1 MTTVNIV
8 PSITDEGK
16 FVSLV
21 EHIPLAS
28 YVSYQHGRIDTTVVG
43 QVGSHARR
51 MSFAEGFAS
60 ASAGESNYKGGR
72 TQSSG
77 GGVTETKTIFAISNH
92 VRVAIPDSSH
102 YSKTATSTDSSK
114 KSEDEDSS
122 RYGVVIGASSTCS
135 AIVTISKVG
144 GSSTTL
150 IARIYQEPEGVTPNG
165 VPSSTAE
172 EIVNRATYIGTAA
185 VTMVSIDKATRKS
198 AAIDDDKRKG
208 LISGLNENMVRQW
221 EASDRAAFKHLE
233 ETVMITSP
241 TTANAAKIDEAAAT
255 ATNNKSIASLI
266 LDANRIEVN
275 VPLLMKAATNGKV
288 KMEGAKEVTSPA
300 TVVFLEVEKCTL
312 RPSDFD
318 FNGHLNMN
326 MYVTFCTDALRASL
340 RRGHEQHLA
349 RQANGNDTTPEKLSH
364 VAGDAGL
371 LAVPLGAALIHAVDF
386 HDDCSATYTSI
397 GSTPHRTL
405 VGDIVVNQHEA
416 KSAQESDAGHKDQ
429 NAMHRVPTVEELV
442 LSSKIEYK
450 QEVTDMNCTIET
462 SIMAAYPLSELAGGH
477 EWRHSATSPWLLKF
491 LVRSVPANGDQK
503 KAFVASLCEMVIAPP
518 PTAY

>member
-8 PSITDEGK
+8 PSVTDEGK

-28 YVSYQHGRIDTTVVG
+28 YVSFQHGRIDTTVVG
-43 QVGSHARR
+43 HVGSHARR

-92 VRVAIPDSSH
+92 VRVAIPDSAH
-102 YSKTATSTDSSK
+102 YSKATTPTDSSK
-114 KSEDEDSS
+114 KSEGEDP
-122 RYGVVIGASSTCS
+122 RYGAVIGASSTCS

-150 IARIYQEPEGVTPNG
+150 IARVYQEPEGVTPNG
-165 VPSSTAE
+165 IPSSTAE
-172 EIVNRATYIGTAA
+172 EIVRRATYIGTAA

-198 AAIDDDKRKG
+198 APIDDDKRKG

-221 EASDRAAFKHLE
+221 ESADRASFKHLE
-233 ETVMITSP
+233 ESVMITSP
-241 TTANAAKIDEAAAT
+241 TNGNTPKIDEAAAS
-255 ATNNKSIASLI
+255 AANKSIASLI

-300 TVVFLEVEKCTL
+300 QVVFLEVEKCTL

-326 MYVTFCTDALRASL
+326 MYVTFCIDALRASL

-349 RQANGNDTTPEKLSH
+349 RKANGNTTPEKLSH
-364 VAGDAGL
+364 VADDAGL
-371 LAVPLGAALIHAVDF
+371 LAVPLGAALIHAVEF
-386 HDDCSATYTSI
+386 HDDCSATYTDI

-416 KSAQESDAGHKDQ
+416 KAVHESEAGHKDQ
-429 NAMHRVPTVEELV
+429 NANHRVPTVEELV

-477 EWRHSATSPWLLKF
+477 EWRHSASSPWLLKF